1 MKEISEALQWEIFE
15 LLEGNLSHEESL
27 IILNKIKSDNDLEKY
42 YSSLKQTYLQKDN
55 AIIYPGKKSLIK
67 KSDWSI
73 FISPLKYAAAA
84 VVVLCV
90 SYLFYNNQTAS
101 VKTKSIVANNDSK
114 RIEKRIES
122 NKMEEA
128 IPMKST
134 SIVRVVN
141 QNQNPNSTQNIP
153 LEKLSLNKFNK
164 HKKQFNPS
172 SKLIEESEFYNNLT
186 ANTYL
191 SDEEKKQIMLKW
203 LLIHSANYC
212 ACQDDCIDVQPT
224 KNIAINDVEV
234 KNDQQLSKQWIKE
247 VKQMI
252 KSGTIPKIKLVSSR
266 KNEKWLPTFGIQVN
280 TENASMVA
288 NIIK

>member
-1 MKEISEALQWEIFE
+1 MKEISEELQWEIFD
-15 LLEGNLSHEESL
+15 LLEGNLSNEESL
-27 IILNKIKSDNDLEKY
+27 IILNKIKSNKDLENY
-42 YSSLKQTYLQKDN
+42 YSSLKQTYIQNDN
-55 AIIYPGKKSLIK
+55 AIVYPDKQSLIK
-67 KSDWSI
+67 KSSWSL

-84 VVVLCV
+84 VVVLGV
-90 SYLFYNNQTAS
+90 SYLFYNHQSAPIQIKSKVAKNE
-101 VKTKSIVANNDSK
+101 TKKITEPTELNKREKPIPLKLNNVV
-114 RIEKRIES
+114 
-122 NKMEEA
+122 
-128 IPMKST
+128 T
-134 SIVRVVN
+134 VVN
-141 QNQNPNSTQNIP
+141 QNPNASQNIP
-153 LEKLSLNKFNK
+153 LEKLSLNKFSK

-212 ACQDDCIDVQPT
+212 ACQDDCIEIQQT
-224 KNIAINDVEV
+224 KNIALNDVEV

-252 KSGTIPKIKLVSSR
+252 KSGNIPKIKLVSSR
-266 KNEKWLPTFGIQVN
+266 KNEKWLPTLGIQVN

>member
-1 MKEISEALQWEIFE
+1 
-15 LLEGNLSHEESL
+15 LLEGNLSHDESL
-27 IILNKIKSDNDLEKY
+27 IILNKIKSDNDLENY
-42 YSSLKQTYLQKDN
+42 YSSLKHTYLQKDN
-55 AIIYPGKKSLIK
+55 AIVYPNKQTLIK
-67 KSDWSI
+67 KSAWSI
-73 FISPLKYAAAA
+73 YISPFKYAAAA

-90 SYLFYNNQTAS
+90 SYLVYNKQPNRVIKQLN
-101 VKTKSIVANNDSK
+101 VAK
-114 RIEKRIES
+114 IES
-122 NKMEEA
+122 KKIVEPIKSHKMEQ
-128 IPMKST
+128 PNSMKLTHIAPVAYANQNST
-134 SIVRVVN
+134 S
-141 QNQNPNSTQNIP
+141 NIP
-153 LEKLSLNKFNK
+153 LEKLSLNKFSK

-212 ACQDDCIDVQPT
+212 ACQDDCIEIQQT
-224 KNIAINDVEV
+224 KNIALNDVEV

-266 KNEKWLPTFGIQVN
+266 KNEKWLPTLGIQVN

>member
-1 MKEISEALQWEIFE
+1 MKEISEELQWEIFE
-15 LLEGNLSHEESL
+15 LLEGNLSNEQSS
-27 IILNKIKSDNDLEKY
+27 IILNKIKSDKDLEEFY
-42 YSSLKQTYLQKDN
+42 LSLKLTYLEKDN
-55 AIIYPGKKSLIK
+55 SIVYQDKQSLIK
-67 KSDWSI
+67 RSTWNIYFSQA
-73 FISPLKYAAAA
+73 KYAAAA

-90 SYLFYNNQTAS
+90 SYLFYNNKTAA
-101 VKTKSIVANNDSK
+101 VKTKSMVAINDSK
-114 RIEKRIES
+114 RIVKPIES
-122 NKMEEA
+122 NKMEEVTS
-128 IPMKST
+128 MKST
-134 SIVRVVN
+134 TIVRVVN
-141 QNQNPNSTQNIP
+141 ENQNSTQNIP

-224 KNIAINDVEV
+224 KNIAFNDVEL
-234 KNDQQLSKQWIKE
+234 KNKQQLSKQWINE

-266 KNEKWLPTFGIQVN
+266 KKEKWLPTLGIQVN
-280 TENASMVA
+280 TENASMIA
-288 NIIK
+288 NIIE

>member
-1 MKEISEALQWEIFE
+1 MKEISEELQWEIFE
-15 LLEGNLSHEESL
+15 LLEGNLSTEQSS
-27 IILNKIKSDNDLEKY
+27 IILNKIKSDKDLEEFY
-42 YSSLKQTYLQKDN
+42 LSLKLTYLEKDN
-55 AIIYPGKKSLIK
+55 SIVYQDKQSLIK
-67 KSDWSI
+67 RSTWNI
-73 FISPLKYAAAA
+73 YVSPTKYAAAA

-90 SYLFYNNQTAS
+90 SYLFYNNKTAA
-101 VKTKSIVANNDSK
+101 VKTKSMVAINDSK
-114 RIEKRIES
+114 RIVKPIES
-122 NKMEEA
+122 NKMEEVT
-128 IPMKST
+128 PMKST
-134 SIVRVVN
+134 TIVRVVN
-141 QNQNPNSTQNIP
+141 ENQNSTQNIP

-224 KNIAINDVEV
+224 KNIAFNDVEM
-234 KNDQQLSKQWIKE
+234 KNEQQLSKQLINE

-266 KNEKWLPTFGIQVN
+266 KKEKWLPTLGIQVN
-280 TENASMVA
+280 TENAAMVA
-288 NIIK
+288 NLIK